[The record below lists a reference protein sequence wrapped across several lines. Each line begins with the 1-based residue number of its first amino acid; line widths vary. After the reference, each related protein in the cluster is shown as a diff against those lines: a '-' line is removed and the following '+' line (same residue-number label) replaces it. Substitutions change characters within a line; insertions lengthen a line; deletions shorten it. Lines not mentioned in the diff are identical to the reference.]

1 MKITFM
7 LNFFFLTL
15 LLRSTWIVYMCMCHL
30 EVYLNLHPFHLIL
43 LQILEG
49 DGAKN
54 NLGEIP

>member
-1 MKITFM
+1 MPLMIFAISVHFSTES
-7 LNFFFLTL
+7 
-15 LLRSTWIVYMCMCHL
+15 LRAWYLSGPINL
-30 EVYLNLHPFHLIL
+30 EFIL